1 MIEGID
7 CQYSVATWIGK
18 GKEQPD
24 PAKIQLRLLVQS
36 QYLVRFGTVFAAI
49 LEGLT
54 WNAR

>member
-1 MIEGID
+1 MMAGID
-7 CQYSVATWIGK
+7 CQYSVARWIGK

-24 PAKIQLRLLVQS
+24 PAKIQLRLFVQT
-36 QYLVRFGTVFAAI
+36 QYLVRFSTVFAAI

>member
-1 MIEGID
+1 MAGID
-7 CQYSVATWIGK
+7 CQYNVARWIGK